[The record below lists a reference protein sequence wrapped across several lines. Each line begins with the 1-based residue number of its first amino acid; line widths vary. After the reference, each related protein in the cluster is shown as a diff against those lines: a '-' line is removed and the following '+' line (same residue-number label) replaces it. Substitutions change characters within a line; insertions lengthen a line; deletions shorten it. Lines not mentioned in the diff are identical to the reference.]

1 MEALGRLY
9 FSGDG
14 IPADYAQAA
23 KWYQKPA
30 DNGNTYAQFLLGY
43 MYESGKNGLQA
54 DPAQA
59 VKWYALAAE
68 KGDPRSQFHLGW
80 LYFEGK
86 GVAVDPIL
94 GHMWSNLAAAQL
106 SGEERSAAEKQR
118 DYIGSKLN
126 PTQLAKAQQM
136 ARDWKPKK

>member
-1 MEALGRLY
+1 
-9 FSGDG
+9 
-14 IPADYAQAA
+14 
-23 KWYQKPA
+23 
-30 DNGNTYAQFLLGY
+30 
-43 MYESGKNGLQA
+43 MYESGKNGIQG

-59 VKWYALAAE
+59 AKWYTLAAE

-86 GVAVDPIL
+86 GVTADPVL
-94 GHMWSNLAAAQL
+94 AHMWSNLAAAQL

-126 PTQLAKAQQM
+126 STQLAKAQQL

>member
-1 MEALGRLY
+1 
-9 FSGDG
+9 
-14 IPADYAQAA
+14 
-23 KWYQKPA
+23 
-30 DNGNTYAQFLLGY
+30 
-43 MYESGKNGLQA
+43 MYESGKNGIQA

-59 VKWYALAAE
+59 AKWYAMAAE

-86 GVAVDPIL
+86 GVPADPVL

-106 SGEERSAAEKQR
+106 SGDERSAAEKQR

-126 PTQLAKAQQM
+126 ATQLAKAQQL